1 MKNLHEFKIV
11 KYVYPFTSEML
22 GEKIWDKMT
31 EEESKWALML
41 TLKGITDTGNNG
53 ETSWDLFFLDDK
65 LRKKIEDV
73 LMKYE
78 VPFEVTDQSS
88 LLLKN
93 PDLFPEEFLQKLD
106 SYLNQHLTV
115 DDVLDN
121 IIEVGLNNIS
131 IFEKYFL
138 KNNKEN
144 KDQNGFR

>member
-11 KYVYPFTSEML
+11 KYVYPFTSQML

-41 TLKGITDTGNNG
+41 TLKGITDTGDDG

-65 LRKKIEDV
+65 LGKKIEDV
-73 LMKYE
+73 LIKYE

-93 PDLFPEEFLQKLD
+93 PDLFSEEFIQKLD

-121 IIEVGLNNIS
+121 IIEVGINNIS

-138 KNNKEN
+138 ENNTQN
-144 KDQNGFR
+144 KDQNEL

>member
-41 TLKGITDTGNNG
+41 TLKGITDTGDDG

-65 LRKKIEDV
+65 LGKKIEDV
-73 LMKYE
+73 LIKYE

-93 PDLFPEEFLQKLD
+93 PDLFSEEFIQKLD

-121 IIEVGLNNIS
+121 IIEVGINNIS

-138 KNNKEN
+138 ENNTQN
-144 KDQNGFR
+144 KKQNEL

>member
-41 TLKGITDTGNNG
+41 TLKGITDTGDDG

-65 LRKKIEDV
+65 LGKKIEDV
-73 LMKYE
+73 LIKYE

-93 PDLFPEEFLQKLD
+93 SDLFSEEFLEKLD

-121 IIEVGLNNIS
+121 IIEVGINNIS

-138 KNNKEN
+138 ENNKEN
-144 KDQNGFR
+144 KD

>member
-41 TLKGITDTGNNG
+41 TLKGITDTGDDG

-65 LRKKIEDV
+65 LGKKIEDV
-73 LMKYE
+73 LIKYQ

-93 PDLFPEEFLQKLD
+93 PDLFSEEFLEKLD

-121 IIEVGLNNIS
+121 IIEVGINNIS

-138 KNNKEN
+138 ENNKEN
-144 KDQNGFR
+144 KD

>member
-22 GEKIWDKMT
+22 SEKIWDKMT

-41 TLKGITDTGNNG
+41 TLKGITDTGDDG

-65 LRKKIEDV
+65 LGKKIEDV
-73 LMKYE
+73 LIKYE

-88 LLLKN
+88 LLLTN
-93 PDLFPEEFLQKLD
+93 PDLFSEEFIQKLD

-121 IIEVGLNNIS
+121 IIEVGINNIS

-138 KNNKEN
+138 ENNTQN
-144 KDQNGFR
+144 KKQNEL

>member
-41 TLKGITDTGNNG
+41 TLKGITDTGDDG

-65 LRKKIEDV
+65 LGKKIEDV
-73 LMKYE
+73 LIKYE

-93 PDLFPEEFLQKLD
+93 PDLFSEEFIQKLD

-115 DDVLDN
+115 DDVLDS
-121 IIEVGLNNIS
+121 IIEVGINNIS

-138 KNNKEN
+138 ENNTEN
-144 KDQNGFR
+144 KD

>member
-1 MKNLHEFKIV
+1 M
-11 KYVYPFTSEML
+11 YPFTSEML

-41 TLKGITDTGNNG
+41 TLKGITDTGDDG

-65 LRKKIEDV
+65 LGKKIEDV
-73 LMKYE
+73 LIKYE

-93 PDLFPEEFLQKLD
+93 SDLFSEEFLEKLD

-121 IIEVGLNNIS
+121 IIEVGINNIS

-138 KNNKEN
+138 ENNKEN
-144 KDQNGFR
+144 KD

>member
-41 TLKGITDTGNNG
+41 TLKGITDTGDDG

-65 LRKKIEDV
+65 LGKKIEDV
-73 LMKYE
+73 LIKYE

-93 PDLFPEEFLQKLD
+93 PDLFSEEFLEKLD
-106 SYLNQHLTV
+106 SYLNRHLTV

-121 IIEVGLNNIS
+121 IIEVGINNIS

-138 KNNKEN
+138 ENNKEN
-144 KDQNGFR
+144 KD

>member
-41 TLKGITDTGNNG
+41 TLKGITDTGDDG

-65 LRKKIEDV
+65 LGKKIEDV
-73 LMKYE
+73 LIKYE

-93 PDLFPEEFLQKLD
+93 PDLFSEEFIQKLD

-121 IIEVGLNNIS
+121 IIEVGINNIS

-138 KNNKEN
+138 ENNTQN
-144 KDQNGFR
+144 KD

>member
-22 GEKIWDKMT
+22 SEKIWDKMT

-41 TLKGITDTGNNG
+41 TLKGITDTGDDG
-53 ETSWDLFFLDDK
+53 ETSWDLFFLDYK
-65 LRKKIEDV
+65 LGKKIEDV
-73 LMKYE
+73 LIKYE
-78 VPFEVTDQSS
+78 IPFEVTDQSS

-93 PDLFPEEFLQKLD
+93 PDLFSEEFIQKLD

-121 IIEVGLNNIS
+121 IIEVGINNIS

-138 KNNKEN
+138 ENNTQN
-144 KDQNGFR
+144 KDQNEL

>member
-41 TLKGITDTGNNG
+41 TLKGITDTGDDG

-65 LRKKIEDV
+65 LGKKIEDV
-73 LMKYE
+73 LIKYE
-78 VPFEVTDQSS
+78 VPFEVIDQSN

-93 PDLFPEEFLQKLD
+93 PDLFPEEFLEKLD

-121 IIEVGLNNIS
+121 IIEVGINNIS

-138 KNNKEN
+138 ENNKEN
-144 KDQNGFR
+144 KD

>member
-41 TLKGITDTGNNG
+41 TLKGITDTGDDG

-65 LRKKIEDV
+65 LGKKIEDV

-78 VPFEVTDQSS
+78 IPFEVTDQSS

-93 PDLFPEEFLQKLD
+93 PDLFSEEFIQKLD

-115 DDVLDN
+115 DDVLDS
-121 IIEVGLNNIS
+121 IIEVGINNIS

-138 KNNKEN
+138 ENNKEN
-144 KDQNGFR
+144 KD

>member
-41 TLKGITDTGNNG
+41 TLKGITDTGDDG

-65 LRKKIEDV
+65 LGKKIEDV
-73 LMKYE
+73 LIKYE

-93 PDLFPEEFLQKLD
+93 PDLFSEEFLEKLD

-121 IIEVGLNNIS
+121 IIEVGINNIS

-138 KNNKEN
+138 ENNKEN
-144 KDQNGFR
+144 KD

>member
-41 TLKGITDTGNNG
+41 TLKGITDTGDDG

-65 LRKKIEDV
+65 LGKKIEDV
-73 LMKYE
+73 LIKYE

-93 PDLFPEEFLQKLD
+93 PDLFSEEFIQKLD

-121 IIEVGLNNIS
+121 IIEVGINNIS

-138 KNNKEN
+138 ENNTEN
-144 KDQNGFR
+144 KD

>member
-41 TLKGITDTGNNG
+41 TLKGITDTGDDG
-53 ETSWDLFFLDDK
+53 EASWDLFFLDDK
-65 LRKKIEDV
+65 LGKKIEDV

-78 VPFEVTDQSS
+78 IPFEVTDQSS

-93 PDLFPEEFLQKLD
+93 PDLFSEEFIQKLD

-115 DDVLDN
+115 DDVLDS
-121 IIEVGLNNIS
+121 IIEVGINNIS

-138 KNNKEN
+138 ENNKEN
-144 KDQNGFR
+144 KD

>member
-41 TLKGITDTGNNG
+41 TLKGITDTGDDG
-53 ETSWDLFFLDDK
+53 ETSWDLFFLDYK
-65 LRKKIEDV
+65 LGKKIEDV
-73 LMKYE
+73 LIKYE
-78 VPFEVTDQSS
+78 IPFEVTDQSS

-93 PDLFPEEFLQKLD
+93 PDLFSEEFIQKLD

-121 IIEVGLNNIS
+121 IIEVGINNIS

-138 KNNKEN
+138 ENNTQN
-144 KDQNGFR
+144 KDQNEL

>member
-41 TLKGITDTGNNG
+41 TLKGITDTGDDG

-65 LRKKIEDV
+65 LGKKIEDV
-73 LMKYE
+73 LIKYE

-93 PDLFPEEFLQKLD
+93 PDLFSEEFIQKLD

-121 IIEVGLNNIS
+121 IIEVGINNIS

-138 KNNKEN
+138 ENNTQN
-144 KDQNGFR
+144 KDQNEL

>member
-41 TLKGITDTGNNG
+41 TLKGITDTGDDG

-65 LRKKIEDV
+65 LGKKIEGV
-73 LMKYE
+73 LIKYE

-93 PDLFPEEFLQKLD
+93 PDLFSEEFIQKLD

-121 IIEVGLNNIS
+121 IIEVGINNIS

-138 KNNKEN
+138 ENNKEN
-144 KDQNGFR
+144 KD

>member
-41 TLKGITDTGNNG
+41 TLKGITDTGDDG

-65 LRKKIEDV
+65 LGKKIEDV
-73 LMKYE
+73 LIKYE
-78 VPFEVTDQSS
+78 VPFEVMDQSN

-93 PDLFPEEFLQKLD
+93 PDLFPEEFLEKLD

-121 IIEVGLNNIS
+121 IIEVGINNIS

-138 KNNKEN
+138 ENNKEN
-144 KDQNGFR
+144 KD

>member
-41 TLKGITDTGNNG
+41 TLKGITDTGDDG

-65 LRKKIEDV
+65 LGKKIEDV
-73 LMKYE
+73 LIKYE

-88 LLLKN
+88 LLLNN
-93 PDLFPEEFLQKLD
+93 PDLFSEEFLEKLD

-121 IIEVGLNNIS
+121 IIEVGINNIS

-138 KNNKEN
+138 ENNKEN
-144 KDQNGFR
+144 KD

>member
-22 GEKIWDKMT
+22 SEKIWDKMT

-41 TLKGITDTGNNG
+41 TLKGITDTGDDG

-65 LRKKIEDV
+65 LGKKIEDV
-73 LMKYE
+73 LIKYE

-93 PDLFPEEFLQKLD
+93 PDLFSEEFIQKLD

-121 IIEVGLNNIS
+121 IIEVGINNIS

-138 KNNKEN
+138 ENNTQN
-144 KDQNGFR
+144 KDQNEL